1 VIDLFMKFENA
12 KPQEQILNEI
22 RKQADNPYA
31 RLDEG
36 NPWAQIALVVL
47 KTKGENSLQNLKVKI
62 DKFRNLVKLQLQE

>member
-1 VIDLFMKFENA
+1 MKFENA
-12 KPQEQILNEI
+12 KPHEQILNEI

-47 KTKGENSLQNLKVKI
+47 KAKKSSCKSL
-62 DKFRNLVKLQLQE
+62 